1 MDKDT
6 QQDLQN
12 SILSYTIYPQ
22 KVNTIAQKERWKTK
36 YTGGIKLVNIQL
48 KSQTCKAKWLI
59 EMAVDENCKTNLNVF
74 TKLMGPQRGGIK
86 GVDLLFLQKTY
97 YSRTLKTLSSF

>member
-1 MDKDT
+1 MYAIKFYPIDKDT

-36 YTGGIKLVNIQL
+36 YNGGIKLVNIQL

-59 EMAVDENCKTNLNVF
+59 EMAVDENGTTN
-74 TKLMGPQRGGIK
+74 
-86 GVDLLFLQKTY
+86 
-97 YSRTLKTLSSF
+97 